1 MRWDYGSVYKSIR
14 KSKHLSQEQIC
25 GDYLNRTTLV
35 RFEKNQ
41 TIPSY
46 ELMRFLLKQV
56 DMTFEEFEYLCNYY
70 QPSQRQQLLYDIDNL
85 RNPTTK
91 TMEDLI
97 KRCQDHLKKE
107 PNDIPIHRKCLLLE
121 TVVAVRKSSSITQL
135 SDEAET
141 LSKLLWS
148 ELERYDNWYHNDI
161 ILVGTLLSKISSL
174 DSLEETANLLLKRLE
189 KYKDYKRIQPTI
201 LSYYQSLSY
210 FFLEQ
215 RQYNKSTFFATKL
228 MELAKQEKRYDQ
240 LARAYV
246 YLGIAQNKQEL
257 IDKGLQILELTD
269 EQSLLDNLQF
279 LIKQHQTEAGQKVQT
294 RFS

>member
-14 KSKHLSQEQIC
+14 KSKHLSQEQVC
-25 GDYLNRTTLV
+25 GDYLNRATLS

-41 TIPSY
+41 NIPSY

-91 TMEDLI
+91 MMEDLI
-97 KRCQDHLKKE
+97 KRCHDHLNKE
-107 PNDIPIHRKCLLLE
+107 ADDRPIRRKCQLLE
-121 TVVAVRKSSSITQL
+121 TVVAVRNSTSFNQL
-135 SDEAET
+135 SEEAET

-148 ELERYDNWYHNDI
+148 DLERYDNWYHNDI

-174 DSLEETANLLLKRLE
+174 DSLEEIADLLLKRLE
-189 KYKDYKRIQPTI
+189 KYKDYKKIQPTI
-201 LSYYQSLSY
+201 LSHYRSLSY

-215 RQYNKSTFFATKL
+215 KQYSKSTCFATKL

-246 YLGIAQNKQEL
+246 YLGLAKKKQEL

-269 EQSLLDNLQF
+269 EKGLVDNLKS
-279 LIKQHQTEAGQKVQT
+279 LIKQHQTD
-294 RFS
+294 

>member
-25 GDYLNRTTLV
+25 GNYINRTTLV

-201 LSYYQSLSY
+201 LSHYQSLSY

-215 RQYNKSTFFATKL
+215 RQYSKSTFFATKL
-228 MELAKQEKRYDQ
+228 MDLAKQEKRYDQ

-246 YLGIAQNKQEL
+246 YLGIAQNKQVS

-279 LIKQHQTEAGQKVQT
+279 LIKQHQTD
-294 RFS
+294 

>member
-1 MRWDYGSVYKSIR
+1 MRWDYGSVYREIR

-25 GDYLNRTTLV
+25 GDYINRTTLV

-41 TIPSY
+41 NIPSY

-56 DMTFEEFEYLCNYY
+56 DMSFEEFEYLCNYY

-85 RNPTTK
+85 KNPTTQ

-97 KRCQDHLKKE
+97 QRCQSHLKKE
-107 PNDIPIHRKCLLLE
+107 PNDVPIHRKCLLLE

-135 SDEAET
+135 SEEAET

-228 MELAKQEKRYDQ
+228 MDLAKQEKRYDQ

-269 EQSLLDNLQF
+269 EQRLVDNLKS
-279 LIKQHQTEAGQKVQT
+279 LIKQHQTD
-294 RFS
+294 

>member
-1 MRWDYGSVYKSIR
+1 MRWDYGSVYREIR

-228 MELAKQEKRYDQ
+228 MDLAKQEKRYDQ
-240 LARAYV
+240 LSRAYV

-269 EQSLLDNLQF
+269 EKRIVDNLQF
-279 LIKQHQTEAGQKVQT
+279 LIKQHQTD
-294 RFS
+294 

>member
-14 KSKHLSQEQIC
+14 KSKRLSQEQIC
-25 GDYLNRTTLV
+25 GDFINRTTLV

-228 MELAKQEKRYDQ
+228 MDLAKQEKRYDQ

-257 IDKGLQILELTD
+257 VEKGLQILELTD
-269 EQSLLDNLQF
+269 EKRLVDNLQF
-279 LIKQHQTEAGQKVQT
+279 LIKQHQTD
-294 RFS
+294 

>member
-1 MRWDYGSVYKSIR
+1 MYKSIR
-14 KSKHLSQEQIC
+14 KSKRLSQEQIC

-91 TMEDLI
+91 MMENLI
-97 KRCQDHLKKE
+97 KRCQDHLNKE
-107 PNDIPIHRKCLLLE
+107 PDDGPIRRKCQLLE
-121 TVVAVRKSSSITQL
+121 TVVAIRNSTSFNQL
-135 SDEAET
+135 SEEAET

-189 KYKDYKRIQPTI
+189 KYKDYKRIHPTI

-215 RQYNKSTFFATKL
+215 KQYNKSTFFATKL
-228 MELAKQEKRYDQ
+228 MDLAKQEKRYDQ

-257 IDKGLQILELTD
+257 IDKGLHILEWTD
-269 EQSLLDNLQF
+269 EQTLLDNLKS
-279 LIKQHQTEAGQKVQT
+279 LIKQHQTD
-294 RFS
+294 

>member
-14 KSKHLSQEQIC
+14 KSKRLSQEQVC
-25 GDYLNRTTLV
+25 GDFINRTTLV

-91 TMEDLI
+91 MMEDLI
-97 KRCQDHLKKE
+97 NRCHDHLKKD
-107 PNDIPIHRKCLLLE
+107 PNDGPIRRKCQLLE
-121 TVVAVRKSSSITQL
+121 TVVAVRNRTSFNQL
-135 SDEAET
+135 SEEAET

-201 LSYYQSLSY
+201 LSFYQQLSL
-210 FFLEQ
+210 FTLEQ
-215 RQYNKSTFFATKL
+215 KQYSKSTFFATKL

-257 IDKGLQILELTD
+257 VEKGLQILELTD
-269 EQSLLDNLQF
+269 EKRLVDNLKK
-279 LIKQHQTEAGQKVQT
+279 LIKQHQTD
-294 RFS
+294 

>member
-1 MRWDYGSVYKSIR
+1 MRWDYGSIYKSIR

-70 QPSQRQQLLYDIDNL
+70 QPSQRQQLVYDIDNL

-246 YLGIAQNKQEL
+246 YLGLAENKQGL

-269 EQSLLDNLQF
+269 EKRLVDNLQF
-279 LIKQHQTEAGQKVQT
+279 LIKQHQTD
-294 RFS
+294 

>member
-25 GDYLNRTTLV
+25 GDYLNRATLS

-41 TIPSY
+41 NIPSY

-56 DMTFEEFEYLCNYY
+56 DMSFEEFEYLCNYY

-121 TVVAVRKSSSITQL
+121 TVVAIRKSSSITQL

-148 ELERYDNWYHNDI
+148 QLEGYDNWYHNDI

-174 DSLEETANLLLKRLE
+174 DTLEETANLLLKRLE
-189 KYKDYKRIQPTI
+189 KYKDYKKIQPTI
-201 LSYYQSLSY
+201 LSHYRSLSY

-215 RQYNKSTFFATKL
+215 RQYSKSTCFATKL
-228 MELAKQEKRYDQ
+228 MDLAKKEKRYDQ

-257 IDKGLQILELTD
+257 MEKGLQILELTD
-269 EQSLLDNLQF
+269 EQSLFHNLQF
-279 LIKQHQTEAGQKVQT
+279 LIKQHQTD
-294 RFS
+294 

>member
-14 KSKHLSQEQIC
+14 KSKRLSQEQIC
-25 GDYLNRTTLV
+25 GDYLNRATLS

-41 TIPSY
+41 NIPSY

-85 RNPTTK
+85 KNPTTK

-97 KRCQDHLKKE
+97 KRCQDHLNKE
-107 PNDIPIHRKCLLLE
+107 PDDGPIRRKCQLLE
-121 TVVAVRKSSSITQL
+121 TVVAIRNSTSFNQL
-135 SDEAET
+135 SEEAET

-215 RQYNKSTFFATKL
+215 KQYNKSTFFATKL
-228 MELAKQEKRYDQ
+228 MDLAKQEKRYDQ

-269 EQSLLDNLQF
+269 EKRLVDNLKS
-279 LIKQHQTEAGQKVQT
+279 LIKQHQTD
-294 RFS
+294 

>member
-14 KSKHLSQEQIC
+14 KSKHLSQKQIC
-25 GDYLNRTTLV
+25 GDYLNRSTLV

-46 ELMRFLLKQV
+46 ELMRFLLKQI

-91 TMEDLI
+91 TMENLI
-97 KRCQDHLKKE
+97 NRCHNHLKKE

-121 TVVAVRKSSSITQL
+121 TVVAIRKSSSVTQL

-141 LSKLLWS
+141 LSKFLWS
-148 ELERYDNWYHNDI
+148 QLEGYDNWYHNDI
-161 ILVGTLLSKISSL
+161 ILVGTLLSKISSP

-201 LSYYQSLSY
+201 LSFYQQLSL
-210 FFLEQ
+210 FTLEQ
-215 RQYNKSTFFATKL
+215 KQYSKSTFFATKL
-228 MELAKQEKRYDQ
+228 MDLAKQEKRYDQ

-257 IDKGLQILELTD
+257 VEKGLQILELTD
-269 EQSLLDNLQF
+269 EQSLFDNLQF
-279 LIKQHQTEAGQKVQT
+279 LIKQHQTD
-294 RFS
+294 

>member
-1 MRWDYGSVYKSIR
+1 MRWDYGSVYREIR

-25 GDYLNRTTLV
+25 GDYINRTTLV

-41 TIPSY
+41 NIPSY

-56 DMTFEEFEYLCNYY
+56 DMSFEEFEYLCNYY

-85 RNPTTK
+85 RNATTQ

-97 KRCQDHLKKE
+97 QRCQSHLKKE
-107 PNDIPIHRKCLLLE
+107 PNDVPIHRKCLLLE
-121 TVVAVRKSSSITQL
+121 TVVTVRKSSSITQL
-135 SDEAET
+135 SEEADN

-161 ILVGTLLSKISSL
+161 ILVGTLLSKISSP

-201 LSYYQSLSY
+201 LSFYQQLSL
-210 FFLEQ
+210 FTLEQ
-215 RQYNKSTFFATKL
+215 KQYSKSTFFATKL
-228 MELAKQEKRYDQ
+228 MDLAKQEKRYDQ

-257 IDKGLQILELTD
+257 MEKGLQILELTD
-269 EQSLLDNLQF
+269 EKRLVDNLQF
-279 LIKQHQTEAGQKVQT
+279 LIKQHQTD
-294 RFS
+294 

>member
-14 KSKHLSQEQIC
+14 KSKHLSQEQVC
-25 GDYLNRTTLV
+25 GDYLNRATLS

-91 TMEDLI
+91 MMEDLI
-97 KRCQDHLKKE
+97 KRCHDHLKKE
-107 PNDIPIHRKCLLLE
+107 PDDGPIRRKCQLLK
-121 TVVAVRKSSSITQL
+121 TVVAIRKSTSFNQL
-135 SDEAET
+135 SEEAET

-189 KYKDYKRIQPTI
+189 KYKDYKKIQATI
-201 LSYYQSLSY
+201 LSFYQQLSL
-210 FFLEQ
+210 FTLEQ
-215 RQYNKSTFFATKL
+215 KQYSKSTFFATKL

-269 EQSLLDNLQF
+269 EKGLVDNLKS
-279 LIKQHQTEAGQKVQT
+279 LIKQHQTD
-294 RFS
+294 

>member
-14 KSKHLSQEQIC
+14 KSKRLSQEQVC
-25 GDYLNRTTLV
+25 GDYINRTTLV

-91 TMEDLI
+91 IMEDLI
-97 KRCQDHLKKE
+97 KRCHDHLKKE
-107 PNDIPIHRKCLLLE
+107 PNDGPIRRKCQLLE
-121 TVVAVRKSSSITQL
+121 TVVAIRKSTSFNQL
-135 SDEAET
+135 SEEAET

-174 DSLEETANLLLKRLE
+174 DSLEEIADLLLKRLE
-189 KYKDYKRIQPTI
+189 KYKDYKKIQATI
-201 LSYYQSLSY
+201 LSFYQQLSL
-210 FFLEQ
+210 FTLEQ
-215 RQYNKSTFFATKL
+215 KQYSKSTFFATKL

-246 YLGIAQNKQEL
+246 YLGIAQSKQEL
-257 IDKGLQILELTD
+257 IDKGLHILKLTD
-269 EQSLLDNLQF
+269 EKRLIDNLQF
-279 LIKQHQTEAGQKVQT
+279 LIKQHQTD
-294 RFS
+294 

>member
-14 KSKHLSQEQIC
+14 ESKHLSQEQIC

-56 DMTFEEFEYLCNYY
+56 DTTFEEFEYLCNYY

-121 TVVAVRKSSSITQL
+121 TVVAIRKSSSITQL

-148 ELERYDNWYHNDI
+148 QLEGYDNWYHTDI

-174 DSLEETANLLLKRLE
+174 DTLEETAHLLLKRLE
-189 KYKDYKRIQPTI
+189 KYKDYKKIQLTI
-201 LSYYQSLSY
+201 LSHYRSLSY

-215 RQYNKSTFFATKL
+215 KQYSKSTCFATKL

-269 EQSLLDNLQF
+269 ENRLVDNLKS
-279 LIKQHQTEAGQKVQT
+279 LIKHHQTD
-294 RFS
+294 

>member
-14 KSKHLSQEQIC
+14 KSKRLSQEQVC
-25 GDYLNRTTLV
+25 GDFINRTTLV

-91 TMEDLI
+91 MMEDLI
-97 KRCQDHLKKE
+97 KRCHDHLNKE
-107 PNDIPIHRKCLLLE
+107 PDDGPIRRKCQLLE
-121 TVVAVRKSSSITQL
+121 TVVAIRKSTSFNQISE
-135 SDEAET
+135 EAET

-201 LSYYQSLSY
+201 LSFYQQLSL
-210 FFLEQ
+210 FTLEQ
-215 RQYNKSTFFATKL
+215 KQYSKSTFFATKL

-269 EQSLLDNLQF
+269 EQALLDNLQF
-279 LIKQHQTEAGQKVQT
+279 LIKQHQTD
-294 RFS
+294 

>member
-215 RQYNKSTFFATKL
+215 TQYSKSTFFATKL

-257 IDKGLQILELTD
+257 VEKGLQILELTD
-269 EQSLLDNLQF
+269 EKRLVDNLQF

>member
-14 KSKHLSQEQIC
+14 KSKRLSQEQIC

-91 TMEDLI
+91 MMENLI
-97 KRCQDHLKKE
+97 KRCQDHLNKE
-107 PNDIPIHRKCLLLE
+107 PDDGPIRRKCQLLE
-121 TVVAVRKSSSITQL
+121 TVVAIRNSTSFNQL
-135 SDEAET
+135 SEEAET

-215 RQYNKSTFFATKL
+215 KQYNKSTFFATKL
-228 MELAKQEKRYDQ
+228 MDLAKQEKRYDQ

-257 IDKGLQILELTD
+257 IDKGLHILEWTD
-269 EQSLLDNLQF
+269 EQTLLDNLKS
-279 LIKQHQTEAGQKVQT
+279 LIKQHQTD
-294 RFS
+294 

>member
-14 KSKHLSQEQIC
+14 KSKRLSQEQIC

-70 QPSQRQQLLYDIDNL
+70 QPSQRQQLLYDVDNL

-91 TMEDLI
+91 MMEDLI
-97 KRCQDHLKKE
+97 NRCHDHLKKE
-107 PNDIPIHRKCLLLE
+107 PNDVPIRRKCQLLE
-121 TVVAVRKSSSITQL
+121 TVVAVRKSTSFNQL

-148 ELERYDNWYHNDI
+148 QLEGYDNWYHNDI
-161 ILVGTLLSKISSL
+161 ILVGTILSKISSL
-174 DSLEETANLLLKRLE
+174 DTLEETAHLLLKRLE

-201 LSYYQSLSY
+201 LSHYRSLSY

-215 RQYNKSTFFATKL
+215 KQYDKSTFFSHKL
-228 MELAKQEKRYDQ
+228 IALAKQEKRYDQ
-240 LARAYV
+240 LARGYV
-246 YLGIAQNKQEL
+246 YLGIAKNNQAL

-269 EQSLLDNLQF
+269 EQHLLDNLTI
-279 LIKQHQTEAGQKVQT
+279 LIQKQQTD
-294 RFS
+294 

>member
-25 GDYLNRTTLV
+25 GDFINRTTLV

-41 TIPSY
+41 NIPSY

-91 TMEDLI
+91 TLEDLI
-97 KRCQDHLKKE
+97 KRCQDHLNKE
-107 PNDIPIHRKCLLLE
+107 PDDVPIRRKCQLLE
-121 TVVAVRKSSSITQL
+121 TVVAVRNSISFNQL

-148 ELERYDNWYHNDI
+148 QLERYDNWYHNDI

-189 KYKDYKRIQPTI
+189 KYKDYKKIQPTI
-201 LSYYQSLSY
+201 LSHYRSLSY

-215 RQYNKSTFFATKL
+215 KQYDKATFFATKL
-228 MELAKQEKRYDQ
+228 MDLAKQEKRYDQ

-257 IDKGLQILELTD
+257 VEKGLQILELTD
-269 EQSLLDNLQF
+269 EKRLVDNLKS
-279 LIKQHQTEAGQKVQT
+279 LIKQHQTD
-294 RFS
+294 

>member
-14 KSKHLSQEQIC
+14 KSKRLSQEQVC
-25 GDYLNRTTLV
+25 GDFINRTTLV

-91 TMEDLI
+91 MMEDLI
-97 KRCQDHLKKE
+97 KRCHDHLNKE
-107 PNDIPIHRKCLLLE
+107 PDDGPIRRKYQLLE
-121 TVVAVRKSSSITQL
+121 TVVAIRKSTSFNQL
-135 SDEAET
+135 SEEAET

-174 DSLEETANLLLKRLE
+174 DTLEETANLLLKRLE

-215 RQYNKSTFFATKL
+215 TQYSKSTFFATKL

-257 IDKGLQILELTD
+257 VEKGLQILELTD
-269 EQSLLDNLQF
+269 EQSLFDNLQF
-279 LIKQHQTEAGQKVQT
+279 LIKQHQTD
-294 RFS
+294 

>member
-1 MRWDYGSVYKSIR
+1 MRWDYGSVYREIR

-25 GDYLNRTTLV
+25 GNYLNRATLS

-41 TIPSY
+41 NIPSY

-189 KYKDYKRIQPTI
+189 IYKDYKRIQPTI

-228 MELAKQEKRYDQ
+228 MDLAKQEKRYDQ

-246 YLGIAQNKQEL
+246 YLGIDQNKQEL
-257 IDKGLQILELTD
+257 VEKGLQILELTD
-269 EQSLLDNLQF
+269 EKRLVDNLQF
-279 LIKQHQTEAGQKVQT
+279 LIKQHQTD
-294 RFS
+294 

>member
-1 MRWDYGSVYKSIR
+1 MRWDYGSVYREIR

-25 GDYLNRTTLV
+25 GDYINRTTLV

-41 TIPSY
+41 NIPSY

-85 RNPTTK
+85 KNPTTQ

-97 KRCQDHLKKE
+97 QRCQSHLKKE
-107 PNDIPIHRKCLLLE
+107 PNDVPIHRKCLLLE

-135 SDEAET
+135 SEEADS

-189 KYKDYKRIQPTI
+189 KYKDYKKIQPTI
-201 LSYYQSLSY
+201 LSHYRSLSY

-215 RQYNKSTFFATKL
+215 KQYDKATFFATKL
-228 MELAKQEKRYDQ
+228 MDLAKKEKRYDQ

-257 IDKGLQILELTD
+257 VEKGLQILELTD
-269 EQSLLDNLQF
+269 EKRIVDNLKF
-279 LIKQHQTEAGQKVQT
+279 LIKQHQTD
-294 RFS
+294 

>member
-1 MRWDYGSVYKSIR
+1 MRWDYGSVYREIR

-25 GDYLNRTTLV
+25 GDYINRTTLV

-56 DMTFEEFEYLCNYY
+56 DMTFEEFEYLCNYF

-91 TMEDLI
+91 TMENLV
-97 KRCQDHLKKE
+97 KRCHNYLKKE
-107 PNDIPIHRKCLLLE
+107 PDDGPIRRKCQLLE
-121 TVVAVRKSSSITQL
+121 TVVAVRNSTSFNQL
-135 SDEAET
+135 SEEAET

-161 ILVGTLLSKISSL
+161 ILVGTLLSHILSL
-174 DSLEETANLLLKRLE
+174 DVIEDTAKLILERLE

-201 LSYYQSLSY
+201 LSFYQQLSL
-210 FFLEQ
+210 FTLEQ
-215 RQYNKSTFFATKL
+215 KQYSKSTFFSTKL
-228 MELAKQEKRYDQ
+228 INLAKQEKRYDQ
-240 LARAYV
+240 LARGYV
-246 YLGIAQNKQEL
+246 YLDIAQNKQEL
-257 IDKGLQILELTD
+257 INKGLQLLELTD
-269 EQSLLDNLQF
+269 EPHILDNLQY
-279 LIKQHQTEAGQKVQT
+279 LIKQHQAD
-294 RFS
+294 

>member
-1 MRWDYGSVYKSIR
+1 MRWDYGSVYREIR
-14 KSKHLSQEQIC
+14 KSKRLSQEQVC
-25 GDYLNRTTLV
+25 GDFINRTTLV

-91 TMEDLI
+91 MMEDLI
-97 KRCQDHLKKE
+97 NRCHDHLKKE
-107 PNDIPIHRKCLLLE
+107 PNDVPIHRKSLLLE
-121 TVVAVRKSSSITQL
+121 TVIAVRKSSSITQL

-161 ILVGTLLSKISSL
+161 ILVGTLLSYTLPHDVIEDTAKLI
-174 DSLEETANLLLKRLE
+174 LERLE
-189 KYKDYKRIQPTI
+189 KYRDYKRIQPTI
-201 LSYYQSLSY
+201 LSLYQQLALFS
-210 FFLEQ
+210 LEQ
-215 RQYNKSTFFATKL
+215 KQYNKSTFFATKL
-228 MELAKQEKRYDQ
+228 MELAKKEKRYDQ

-257 IDKGLQILELTD
+257 MEKGLQILELTD
-269 EQSLLDNLQF
+269 EQSLFDNLQF
-279 LIKQHQTEAGQKVQT
+279 LIKQHQTD
-294 RFS
+294 

>member
-25 GDYLNRTTLV
+25 GDFINRTTLV

-41 TIPSY
+41 NIPSY

-85 RNPTTK
+85 KNPTTQ

-97 KRCQDHLKKE
+97 QRCQSHLKKE
-107 PNDIPIHRKCLLLE
+107 PNDVPIHRKCLLLE

-135 SDEAET
+135 SEEADS

-201 LSYYQSLSY
+201 LSHYQSLSY

-215 RQYNKSTFFATKL
+215 RQYSKSTFFATKL
-228 MELAKQEKRYDQ
+228 MDLAKQEKRYDQ

-246 YLGIAQNKQEL
+246 YLGLAENKQGL

-269 EQSLLDNLQF
+269 EKRLVDNLQF
-279 LIKQHQTEAGQKVQT
+279 LIKQHQTD
-294 RFS
+294 

>member
-14 KSKHLSQEQIC
+14 KSKRLSQEQVC
-25 GDYLNRTTLV
+25 GDFINRTTLV

-91 TMEDLI
+91 MMEDLI
-97 KRCQDHLKKE
+97 NRCHDHLKKE
-107 PNDIPIHRKCLLLE
+107 PNDGPIRRKCQLLE
-121 TVVAVRKSSSITQL
+121 TVVAVRNRTSFNQL
-135 SDEAET
+135 SEEAET

-201 LSYYQSLSY
+201 LSFYQQLSL
-210 FFLEQ
+210 FTLEQ
-215 RQYNKSTFFATKL
+215 KQYSKSTFFATKL

-246 YLGIAQNKQEL
+246 YLGLAENKQGL

-269 EQSLLDNLQF
+269 EKRLVDNLKS
-279 LIKQHQTEAGQKVQT
+279 LIKQHQTD
-294 RFS
+294 

>member
-246 YLGIAQNKQEL
+246 YLGLAENKQGL

-269 EQSLLDNLQF
+269 EKRLVDNLQF
-279 LIKQHQTEAGQKVQT
+279 LIKQHQTD
-294 RFS
+294 

>member
-14 KSKHLSQEQIC
+14 KSKRLSQEQIC

-91 TMEDLI
+91 MMENLI
-97 KRCQDHLKKE
+97 KRCQDHLNKE
-107 PNDIPIHRKCLLLE
+107 PDDGPIRRKCQLLE
-121 TVVAVRKSSSITQL
+121 TVVAIRNSTSFNQL
-135 SDEAET
+135 SEEAET

-215 RQYNKSTFFATKL
+215 KQYNKSTFFATKL
-228 MELAKQEKRYDQ
+228 MDLAKQEKRYDQ

-246 YLGIAQNKQEL
+246 YLGIAQNNQEL
-257 IDKGLQILELTD
+257 LEKGLQILELTD
-269 EQSLLDNLQF
+269 EKRLVDNLQF
-279 LIKQHQTEAGQKVQT
+279 LIKQHQTD
-294 RFS
+294 

>member
-14 KSKHLSQEQIC
+14 KSKRLSQEQIC
-25 GDYLNRTTLV
+25 GDYLNRSTLV

-91 TMEDLI
+91 TMENLI
-97 KRCQDHLKKE
+97 NRCHNHLKKE
-107 PNDIPIHRKCLLLE
+107 PDDGPIRRKCQLLE
-121 TVVAVRKSSSITQL
+121 TVVAVRKSTTFNQL
-135 SDEAET
+135 SDEAEV

-148 ELERYDNWYHNDI
+148 QLEGYDNWYHSDI
-161 ILVGTLLSKISSL
+161 ILVGTLLSHIISL
-174 DSLEETANLLLKRLE
+174 DSLEETANLLKRLE
-189 KYKDYKRIQPTI
+189 KYKDYKRIQPTVQ
-201 LSYYQSLSY
+201 SYYQSLSY

-215 RQYNKSTFFATKL
+215 RQYSKSTFFTTKL

-246 YLGIAQNKQEL
+246 YLGLAENKQGL

-269 EQSLLDNLQF
+269 EKRLVDNLQF
-279 LIKQHQTEAGQKVQT
+279 LIKQHQTD
-294 RFS
+294 

>member
-25 GDYLNRTTLV
+25 GDYINRTTLV

-85 RNPTTK
+85 RNPTTQ

-97 KRCQDHLKKE
+97 QRCQSHLKKE
-107 PNDIPIHRKCLLLE
+107 PNDVPIYRRCLLLE

-148 ELERYDNWYHNDI
+148 QLEEYDNWYHNDI
-161 ILVGTLLSKISSL
+161 ILVGTLLSHIISL
-174 DSLEETANLLLKRLE
+174 NSLEETANLLLKRLE

-201 LSYYQSLSY
+201 LSYYQSFAY
-210 FFLEQ
+210 FLLEQ
-215 RQYNKSTFFATKL
+215 RQYRKSTFFATKL

-257 IDKGLQILELTD
+257 IDKGLQILEVTD
-269 EQSLLDNLQF
+269 EKGLVDNLQS
-279 LIKQHQTEAGQKVQT
+279 LIKQHQTD
-294 RFS
+294 

>member
-14 KSKHLSQEQIC
+14 KSKRLSQEQVC
-25 GDYLNRTTLV
+25 GDYINRTTLS

-41 TIPSY
+41 NIPSY

-107 PNDIPIHRKCLLLE
+107 PDDGPIRRKCQLLK
-121 TVVAVRKSSSITQL
+121 TVVAVRNSTSFNQL
-135 SDEAET
+135 SEEAET

-161 ILVGTLLSKISSL
+161 LLVGTLLSHIISL
-174 DSLEETANLLLKRLE
+174 DTLEETANLLLKRLE

-201 LSYYQSLSY
+201 LSFYQQLSL
-210 FFLEQ
+210 FTLEQ
-215 RQYNKSTFFATKL
+215 KQYSKSTFFATKL
-228 MELAKQEKRYDQ
+228 MDLAKQEKRYDQ

-257 IDKGLQILELTD
+257 IDKGL
-269 EQSLLDNLQF
+269 
-279 LIKQHQTEAGQKVQT
+279 
-294 RFS
+294 

>member
-228 MELAKQEKRYDQ
+228 MDLAKQEKRYDQ

-269 EQSLLDNLQF
+269 EKRLVDNLQF
-279 LIKQHQTEAGQKVQT
+279 LIKEHQTD
-294 RFS
+294 

>member
-25 GDYLNRTTLV
+25 GDYLNRATLS

-41 TIPSY
+41 NIPSY

-56 DMTFEEFEYLCNYY
+56 DMSFEEFEYLCNYY

-121 TVVAVRKSSSITQL
+121 TVVAIRKSSSITQL

-148 ELERYDNWYHNDI
+148 QLEGYDNWYHNDI

-189 KYKDYKRIQPTI
+189 KYKDYKKIQPTI
-201 LSYYQSLSY
+201 LSHYRSLSY

-215 RQYNKSTFFATKL
+215 RQYSKSTFFATKL

-257 IDKGLQILELTD
+257 IDKGLHILEWTD
-269 EQSLLDNLQF
+269 EQTLLDNLKK
-279 LIKQHQTEAGQKVQT
+279 LIKQHQTD
-294 RFS
+294 